1 MAITG
6 KNRFG
11 NIPLCGG
18 GGTYSVPS
26 YDVDIC
32 GCG

>member
-11 NIPLCGG
+11 NIPLWG